1 MKYVDGKN
9 LSDYQRRV
17 YEVAERLMKAF
28 AWKDT
33 PQGFDYWEQVHDNLI
48 DLIKA
53 DIAAEKALGVR

>member
-1 MKYVDGKN
+1 MKYVDEKN
-9 LSDYQRRV
+9 LNDYQEGIYR
-17 YEVAERLMKAF
+17 VAEKLMRAF
-28 AWKDT
+28 AWKDA